1 MMSAENESCFK
12 GGAGLYISIYD
23 YKQIG
28 IIFNNNWFKIT
39 AQICVNFNSC
49 EFQYLNTNSEPKSK
63 SRLYHY
69 PVVLW
74 NINYDFL
81 LGKSPQWHWSHCYIT
96 PHSWNPSISTD
107 TLNRVQGV
115 FSHTG
120 KDLCALNSS
129 TLCCVLL
136 NITKACVETNLFPY
150 WITNFS
156 SSKSFT
162 SRLFRKSI
170 TAQIFC

>member
-1 MMSAENESCFK
+1 MLQNKSAWWCLLNESCFK

-81 LGKSPQWHWSHCYIT
+81 LGKA
-96 PHSWNPSISTD
+96 HSGTRVIVISLHTAEIHPS
-107 TLNRVQGV
+107 VQTHSIE
-115 FSHTG
+115 FRESSHTQE
-120 KDLCALNSS
+120 KI
-129 TLCCVLL
+129 CVL
-136 NITKACVETNLFPY
+136 
-150 WITNFS
+150 
-156 SSKSFT
+156 
-162 SRLFRKSI
+162 
-170 TAQIFC
+170 